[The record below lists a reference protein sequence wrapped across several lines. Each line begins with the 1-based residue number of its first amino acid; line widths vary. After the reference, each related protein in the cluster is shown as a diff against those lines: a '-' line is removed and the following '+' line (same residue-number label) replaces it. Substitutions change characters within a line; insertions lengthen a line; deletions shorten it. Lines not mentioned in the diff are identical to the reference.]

1 MSIKYEGVL
10 EAVKEY
16 QRAQEIVL
24 TDRSKQFQI
33 KAWPYI
39 EKRNKTVQSVT
50 AGSETV
56 PTAAEKGNTQCEEL
70 NWKSVPAKCHK
81 CTPNTQLRWF

>member
-24 TDRSKQFQI
+24 TDRSKQLQI
-33 KAWPYI
+33 KAYGFTS
-39 EKRNKTVQSVT
+39 KREIKPFS
-50 AGSETV
+50 
-56 PTAAEKGNTQCEEL
+56 P
-70 NWKSVPAKCHK
+70 
-81 CTPNTQLRWF
+81 